1 LPHSQAAHFLTSNR
15 WTAIYQGAQAAY
27 PYTIALFGK
36 NGALIMPGLLIAG
49 LVIAGMIGVWYF
61 RSKADARF
69 PAPESFIVL
78 PDEKARVTR
87 LDNGDYQIET
97 AEPLTA
103 LFAGDHPD
111 RIDVNRPIV
120 PEPVES
126 GVWRIPAEVVGSL
139 PRPYFLAQFA
149 DGSTL
154 KIAERILN
162 VEGVANFRDI
172 GGYAAADGK
181 HIRWGLYY
189 RTGML
194 GDLTESGR
202 AMLRALNIRWVCD
215 LRLLEEVSQNPDR
228 VRDNPQIR
236 YSHKPLTT
244 PDDTRQR
251 LQALLFDRSKLSQL
265 MLESYTQV
273 FLDDNAQLYGEV
285 LRELLQPGAL
295 PAVVHCTAGK
305 DRTGIATMLLMLALG
320 VDEATIIADYS
331 LSNYY
336 FSTFRAYTADV
347 VRKLRWFG
355 LNANALTPLLV
366 AQPDILRASL
376 DYLRSKY
383 GGADRYLKEAVG
395 LTDAEIAALRA
406 LFLE

>member
-1 LPHSQAAHFLTSNR
+1 
-15 WTAIYQGAQAAY
+15 
-27 PYTIALFGK
+27 
-36 NGALIMPGLLIAG
+36 MPGLLIAG
-49 LVIAGMIGVWYF
+49 LVIAGAIGVWYI
-61 RSKADARF
+61 RSKASVRF
-69 PAPESFIVL
+69 PAPENFIIV
-78 PDEKARVTR
+78 PDEQARITR
-87 LDNGDYQIET
+87 LDDGDYQIET
-97 AEPLTA
+97 AAPLTA

-111 RIDVNRPIV
+111 RIDPSQPLPI
-120 PEPVES
+120 EPINTNI
-126 GVWRIPAEVVGSL
+126 WRIPAHAVTAF

-149 DGSTL
+149 DGSAL
-154 KIAERILN
+154 KVAERILN

-172 GGYAAADGK
+172 GGYAADGK

-189 RTGML
+189 RAGML
-194 GDLTESGR
+194 GELTEDGR

-215 LRLLEEVSQNPDR
+215 LRLHEEVSQNPDR
-228 VRDNPQIR
+228 IRDNPQIR

-273 FLDDNAQLYGEV
+273 FLDDNARLYGDV
-285 LRELLQPGAL
+285 LRELIQPGAL
-295 PAVVHCTAGK
+295 PAIVHCTAGK

-331 LSNYY
+331 LSNHY
-336 FSTFRAYTADV
+336 FTTFQGYTADV
-347 VRKLRWFG
+347 VRRLRWFG
-355 LNANALTPLLV
+355 LNADALTPLLI

-376 DYLRSKY
+376 DHLRSKY
-383 GGADRYLKEAVG
+383 GGAKRYLTEAVG
-395 LTDAEIAALRA
+395 LTEAEIAALRA